1 MPYATIADHE
11 IEYEGV
17 PIASTQQWA
26 AYLTIYGSST
36 NPMHRNS
43 LFPRQHVA
51 ADKVFLTKEAA
62 EDGALMVAKELLQS
76 KKATPG

>member
-1 MPYATIADHE
+1 MPDTTIADHE

-17 PIASTQQWA
+17 PVAGTQQWA
-26 AYLTIYGSST
+26 AYLTIYGPST

-51 ADKVFLTKEAA
+51 VDEVFLTKEAA
-62 EDGALMVAKELLQS
+62 EEGALKVAKSLLQS
-76 KKATPG
+76 KASPA

>member
-1 MPYATIADHE
+1 MPYATIAEHE
-11 IEYEGV
+11 VEYEGV
-17 PIASTQQWA
+17 AIASTQQWA

-51 ADKVFLTKEAA
+51 VDEVFLTKEAA
-62 EDGALMVAKELLQS
+62 EEGALKVARTLLQS
-76 KKATPG
+76 KAASN